1 MHFTY
6 NIHKKNTSAPTVVK
20 ASDELGV
27 LNIATTEGLPTT
39 KPQAI
44 MLVIDTSA
52 SMSDRCRD
60 GRTKFAHAKY
70 TLIKMLEV
78 MNTYTTEIKIS
89 IMGFDEAS
97 NIITEFINLNDKN
110 IIELMKRVDEIKL
123 GSTTNIECA
132 LRTIKSTFSKE
143 FDNIN
148 DYTCTQI
155 FMTDGEAT
163 AGIRDNKSLIQL
175 VPNNVSKNVF
185 IGYGLE
191 HDSSLL
197 TDLSKAIPNGEYRF
211 IDEIENSGLVYG
223 EILHSMFYNCYTNPV
238 IKTHDCLVYDWNANK
253 YCNELNMNDIPYGSE
268 RSIYVSLK
276 EEKKSTATV
285 EFYSNNTL
293 VHSQIMKEVNSV
305 RDCSKDV
312 YKLKTMMLLYEASH
326 IGKKRDK
333 DNIKDY
339 IKDCQY
345 IKTKLSAF
353 MKRVNSYIKANNMEN
368 NIEMKRVQ
376 DDIYI
381 AFTAIDTPYSK
392 MFIGARQIS
401 RGNERAYSTGVTNI
415 ADYASHTPLL
425 NNIDFIQKFQLP
437 SRTMTVPPPIKHRDD
452 TFIEKD
458 YVSRNIGDIII
469 EENDDPFRT
478 YRQNAINAPTDREIL
493 LRGTSSI
500 SVTMREVTGS

>member
-6 NIHKKNTSAPTVVK
+6 NIHKKDTSAPTVVK

-27 LNIATTEGLPTT
+27 LNISTTEGLPTM

-52 SMSDRCRD
+52 SMSDRWRD

-163 AGIRDNKSLIQL
+163 AGIRDNKSLMQL

-333 DNIKDY
+333 
-339 IKDCQY
+339 
-345 IKTKLSAF
+345 
-353 MKRVNSYIKANNMEN
+353 
-368 NIEMKRVQ
+368 
-376 DDIYI
+376 
-381 AFTAIDTPYSK
+381 
-392 MFIGARQIS
+392 
-401 RGNERAYSTGVTNI
+401 
-415 ADYASHTPLL
+415 
-425 NNIDFIQKFQLP
+425 
-437 SRTMTVPPPIKHRDD
+437 
-452 TFIEKD
+452 
-458 YVSRNIGDIII
+458 
-469 EENDDPFRT
+469 
-478 YRQNAINAPTDREIL
+478 
-493 LRGTSSI
+493 
-500 SVTMREVTGS
+500 

>member
-6 NIHKKNTSAPTVVK
+6 NIHKKDTSAPTVVK

-27 LNIATTEGLPTT
+27 LNITTTEGLPTT

-60 GRTKFAHAKY
+60 GRTKFDHAKY

-78 MNTYTTEIKIS
+78 MNTYTTVIKIA

-110 IIELMKRVDEIKL
+110 IIELIKRVDEIKL
-123 GSTTNIECA
+123 GSRTNIECA
-132 LRTIKSTFSKE
+132 LRTIQSTFVEE
-143 FDNIN
+143 FDNIK

-163 AGIRDNKSLIQL
+163 TGIRDNESLMQL
-175 VPNNVSKNVF
+175 VPDNVSKNVF

-197 TDLSKAIPNGEYRF
+197 TDLSKAMTNGEYRF

-238 IKTHDCLVYDWNANK
+238 IKTHDCLVYDWNTNK

-268 RSIYVSLK
+268 RSIYVSLQK
-276 EEKKSTATV
+276 EKKNTATI

-293 VHSQIMKEVNSV
+293 VHSQIMKEVTSIC
-305 RDCSKDV
+305 DCSKAV
-312 YKLKTMMLLYEASH
+312 YKLKTMMLLYEASY
-326 IGKKRDK
+326 IVKKRDK
-333 DNIKDY
+333 GCVNDY
-339 IKDCQY
+339 IKDYQY

-353 MKRVNSYIKANNMEN
+353 MKRVNSYIKDNNMEN
-368 NIEMKRVQ
+368 NIEMKRIQ

-381 AFTAIDTPYSK
+381 AFTSIDTPYSK

-401 RGNERAYSTGVTNI
+401 RGNERAYSTGVNNI
-415 ADYASHTPLL
+415 TDYACHTPLL
-425 NNIDFIQKFQLP
+425 NNFGFIQKNQLP
-437 SRTMTVPPPIKHRDD
+437 TRTMTVPPPIKHYDD
-452 TFIEKD
+452 MFIEND

-469 EENDDPFRT
+469 EDNDNPFRT

-500 SVTMREVTGS
+500 SGIMRQVTGS